1 MAFLS
6 TPTRCFASFWSES
19 WRLAGRLTIITS
31 FWSQLRCEGG
41 EPDLLCRWVGGK
53 KKTDALNPLDLKEP
67 DVRVVPDRRIHVATK
82 RNQREKKTR
91 SLLKLKP
98 WQPNAYSTLV
108 GLVWDRC
115 LFFHVNLPTASL
127 LLSRSTHTASQLNR
141 RGMFTV
147 GRWLP
152 TCMCGTTWPC
162 RRWPGTSWWGWDG
175 GRAGGRRACRAEGTW
190 GFLTR
195 PSNPWGRQQDLIRP
209 KLFFFFLSSSVNVFR
224 IKFFSL
230 AHLRSS
236 WTACVSWTKM
246 SLTSPVYSL
255 LTVSSRSSYVVM
267 SSEDKRR
274 TLRLVPL
281 HNQCMNQ

>member
-1 MAFLS
+1 MSIWHFFLLRLDVL
-6 TPTRCFASFWSES
+6 PHFGLNPEGWQED
-19 WRLAGRLTIITS
+19 WRSSLPFGHSSGVREVNRI
-31 FWSQLRCEGG
+31 FFVG
-41 EPDLLCRWVGGK
+41 EWVEK

-82 RNQREKKTR
+82 TNQREKKTR

-108 GLVWDRC
+108 GLVWDKC

-127 LLSRSTHTASQLNR
+127 LLSRSTHTTSQLNR
-141 RGMFTV
+141 RGVFTV

-195 PSNPWGRQQDLIRP
+195 PSNPWGRQQQSDWSNF
-209 KLFFFFLSSSVNVFR
+209 LFFYHHLWMFLELT
-224 IKFFSL
+224 SL
-230 AHLRSS
+230 A
-236 WTACVSWTKM
+236 
-246 SLTSPVYSL
+246 
-255 LTVSSRSSYVVM
+255 
-267 SSEDKRR
+267 
-274 TLRLVPL
+274 
-281 HNQCMNQ
+281 

>member
-1 MAFLS
+1 MFCLILVWILKVGRKTDDHHFLLV
-6 TPTRCFASFWSES
+6 TAQVW
-19 WRLAGRLTIITS
+19 GRWTGSSLS
-31 FWSQLRCEGG
+31 VSGW
-41 EPDLLCRWVGGK
+41 K
-53 KKTDALNPLDLKEP
+53 KKT
-67 DVRVVPDRRIHVATK
+67 RRFK
-82 RNQREKKTR
+82 SSGSQRAWCPCRTRSEDPRCYKDESERKKTR

-209 KLFFFFLSSSVNVFR
+209 KLLFFFLSSSVNVFR
-224 IKFFSL
+224 IKLFSL

-246 SLTSPVYSL
+246 SLTSLFYSL

-281 HNQCMNQ
+281 HNQCMYQ

>member
-19 WRLAGRLTIITS
+19 WRLAGRLKIITS

-53 KKTDALNPLDLKEP
+53 KKN
-67 DVRVVPDRRIHVATK
+67 RRFK
-82 RNQREKKTR
+82 SSGSQRAWCPCRTRSEDPRCYKDESERKKTR

-108 GLVWDRC
+108 GLVWDKC

-127 LLSRSTHTASQLNR
+127 LLSRSTHTTSQLNR
-141 RGMFTV
+141 RGVFTV

-195 PSNPWGRQQDLIRP
+195 PSNPWGRQQQSDWSNF
-209 KLFFFFLSSSVNVFR
+209 LFFYHHLWMFLELT
-224 IKFFSL
+224 SL
-230 AHLRSS
+230 A
-236 WTACVSWTKM
+236 
-246 SLTSPVYSL
+246 
-255 LTVSSRSSYVVM
+255 
-267 SSEDKRR
+267 
-274 TLRLVPL
+274 
-281 HNQCMNQ
+281 